1 MISIQETFSKITD
14 PRFKSFVDYPL
25 PALFTLIMLGKFCGN
40 HTLKSTF
47 RMARRLP
54 KEVLLRIGCKQ
65 GKAPAYTVFTTT
77 MQAIDAHEVRLVFA
91 SAVRGFGLEEDEV
104 VAVDGKALRGSGSH
118 EDGLLATRLLAAF
131 STRLQGVIGEVVV
144 GENSN
149 EITAMLDLLDKVD
162 LSNMIITGDAIFTQK
177 EICNKI
183 VEKNADFVFTVKD
196 NQARL
201 RNKIERLINAAEAG
215 FSPANKRSSNHKP
228 RSRKA

>member
-1 MISIQETFSKITD
+1 
-14 PRFKSFVDYPL
+14 
-25 PALFTLIMLGKFCGN
+25 MLGKFCGN

-47 RMARRLP
+47 KMARRLP

-77 MQAIDAHEVRLVFA
+77 MQAVDAHEVRLVFA
-91 SAVRGFGLEEDEV
+91 TAVRGFGLEEDEV
-104 VAVDGKALRGSGSH
+104 VAIDGKALRGSGSH

-144 GENSN
+144 PENSN

-196 NQARL
+196 NQPRL
-201 RNKIERLINAAEAG
+201 RHKIEGLINAAEAG
-215 FSPANKRSSNHKP
+215 FPPANKRSSNHKR

>member
-1 MISIQETFSKITD
+1 MLNIQQTFSKITD
-14 PRFKSFVDYPL
+14 QRHASYVDHPL
-25 PALFTLIMLGKFCGN
+25 PALLTLVMLGKFCGK

-54 KEVLLRIGCKQ
+54 KKILLRIGCKQ
-65 GKAPAYTVFTTT
+65 GKAPAYTTFTKT
-77 MQAIDAHEVRLVFA
+77 MQALDANEVRLVFA
-91 SAVRGFGLEEDEV
+91 TAVRGFGLWQDEV

-183 VEKNADFVFTVKD
+183 VEKNADYVFTVKD

-215 FSPANKRSSNHKP
+215 FFPTNQHS
-228 RSRKA
+228 

>member
-1 MISIQETFSKITD
+1 MLKIQETFSKITD
-14 PRFKSFVDYPL
+14 PRYQPNVDYPL
-25 PALFTLIMLGKFCGN
+25 SALFTLIMLGKFSGRN
-40 HTLKSTF
+40 TLKAIF
-47 RMARRLP
+47 RLGKRLP
-54 KEVLLRIGCKQ
+54 KRVLQRMGFAD
-65 GKAPAYTVFTTT
+65 GKAPVYTTITRT
-77 MQAIDAHEVRLVFA
+77 MQAIDADEVRLVFA
-91 SAVRGFGLEEDEV
+91 TAVRGFGLEEDEV
-104 VAVDGKALRGSGSH
+104 VAVDGKALRGSGDH

-149 EITAMLDLLDKVD
+149 EIIAMLDLLDKVD

-183 VEKNADFVFTVKD
+183 TQKNADFVFTVKD

-201 RNKIERLINAAEAG
+201 KHKIEGLINAAEAG
-215 FSPANKRSSNHKP
+215 FSPANKRLPSRKP